1 VRRRHLVP
9 PSQPSSDEFVRV
21 HGDALV
27 RLSYAL
33 CGDRPAAED
42 AAQDALT
49 RVYLR
54 WGRLDDPLSYARR
67 CVVNATTD
75 QWRHPSRR
83 QRRERTAAAEPT
95 AVLSR

>member
-1 VRRRHLVP
+1 VTRWSGCRTRCAATGP
-9 PSQPSSDEFVRV
+9 
-21 HGDALV
+21 
-27 RLSYAL
+27 
-33 CGDRPAAED
+33 RPV

-54 WGRLDDPLSYARR
+54 WGRLDEPLSYARR

-75 QWRHPSRR
+75 QWRHLSRR